1 MSQNHHQVFAM
12 ETGVEVVH
20 IASILGDRGT
30 VLAFNVE
37 QRLLPLLNERIITLG
52 VNSNSLPIIYLC
64 NSWCMH
70 A

>member
-1 MSQNHHQVFAM
+1 MSQDCRQVFTM

-37 QRLLPLLNERIITLG
+37 QRLLPLLNKKIITLG
-52 VNSNSLPIIYLC
+52 VNSNSLPIIYL
-64 NSWCMH
+64 
-70 A
+70 

>member
-1 MSQNHHQVFAM
+1 M

-20 IASILGDRGT
+20 IASILGNRGT

-52 VNSNSLPIIYLC
+52 VNSNSLPIIYIIMQQLVYARE
-64 NSWCMH
+64 M
-70 A
+70 ATTILL

>member
-1 MSQNHHQVFAM
+1 M

-20 IASILGDRGT
+20 IASILGNRGT

-52 VNSNSLPIIYLC
+52 VNSNSLPIIYIIMQQLVYARE
-64 NSWCMH
+64 M
-70 A
+70 ATIILL